1 MDLKTFEATMAVMGF
16 KKEIWQS
23 IYTNTET
30 GMKIKMH
37 RGKGHCM
44 IIHKKNNGWRTLG
57 TVIQDIKKFR
67 DMPEK
72 EDE

>member
-1 MDLKTFEATMAVMGF
+1 MDLKTFEATMLVMGF

-23 IYTNTET
+23 IYVNTET
-30 GMKIKMH
+30 GMRIRMH
-37 RGKGHCM
+37 QNLSYAM
-44 IIHKKNNGWRTLG
+44 IMHNKNNGWRTLG

-72 EDE
+72 END